1 MRIVLELMTDTVDM
15 ADSTEHAWEK
25 IAAKKRAALA
35 EQIPLEYRIPSHL
48 FPSDEQL
55 DITTFPRESGWFT
68 EKELEITESGAT
80 HILKK
85 IASKS
90 WSSEDVTRAF
100 CKRAAAAQQ
109 LVWSRLGQRNMS
121 LTCRLDQLSDRLL
134 SY

>member
-1 MRIVLELMTDTVDM
+1 M
-15 ADSTEHAWEK
+15 ANATEPTWEK

-48 FPSDEQL
+48 FPAEEQL
-55 DITTFPRESGWFT
+55 DVTTFPGESGWFT
-68 EKELEITESGAT
+68 KKELEITESSAT
-80 HILKK
+80 YILKK

-90 WSSEDVTRAF
+90 WSSEEVTRAF

-109 LVWSRLGQRNMS
+109 LVCSRLQRWNRF
-121 LTCRLDQLSDRLL
+121 LTRNPDELFDRLL